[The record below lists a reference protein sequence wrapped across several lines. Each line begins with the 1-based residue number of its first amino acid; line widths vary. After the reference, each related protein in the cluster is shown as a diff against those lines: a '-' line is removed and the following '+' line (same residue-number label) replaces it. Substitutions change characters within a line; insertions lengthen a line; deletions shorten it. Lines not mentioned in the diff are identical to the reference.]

1 MITWIVIIILVIAV
15 IWQLTR
21 SARHTLTDSTD
32 QQGHDKIAQDEAHIT
47 CPLVYNGNELEFS
60 DEVLN
65 TVLTKH
71 FSYYNRLLDIDREKF
86 ISRLR
91 KFIATKIFIIH
102 DKKGYR
108 EMPILISAAAI
119 QLTFGLR
126 KYLLS
131 HFNIIQIFPEAFVGL
146 EPFRILIGNVTGNTI
161 NIAWK
166 QFLEGYQNKYD
177 LQNVGLHEMAHAL
190 AYVNFITKTDEDRH
204 FIKEFKNFSK
214 VARPIFQE
222 MQKGRKTL
230 LGEYAATNYHE
241 FWAVSVEMFFEN
253 PLAFKHQLTDLYHA
267 MSKVL
272 NQDPIEQIKY
282 KRTII
287 YRKTPATSNLNYS
300 NSN

>member
-1 MITWIVIIILVIAV
+1 MITWIILIILVIAV

-190 AYVNFITKTDEDRH
+190 YYQNFETELSIDRD
-204 FIKEFKNFSK
+204 FKDSFSK
-214 VARPIFQE
+214 FNSIGDKIYHVEKILTI
-222 MQKGRKTL
+222 GL
-230 LGEYAATNYHE
+230 YSEYAIKDFQE
-241 FWAVSVEMFFEN
+241 FWAESIEIY
-253 PLAFKHQLTDLYHA
+253 FKSPDRLQLHYPELYTVLCDL
-267 MSKVL
+267 L
-272 NQDPIEQIKY
+272 NQDP
-282 KRTII
+282 
-287 YRKTPATSNLNYS
+287 LNYP
-300 NSN
+300 NHLFEKV

>member
-1 MITWIVIIILVIAV
+1 MIIWIVIIILVIAV

-32 QQGHDKIAQDEAHIT
+32 QPGHDKIAQDEAHIT

-65 TVLTKH
+65 AVLTKH

-190 AYVNFITKTDEDRH
+190 YYQNFETELSIDRD
-204 FIKEFKNFSK
+204 FKDSFSK
-214 VARPIFQE
+214 FNSIGDKIYHVEKILTI
-222 MQKGRKTL
+222 GL
-230 LGEYAATNYHE
+230 YSEYAIKDFQE
-241 FWAVSVEMFFEN
+241 FWAESIEIY
-253 PLAFKHQLTDLYHA
+253 FKSPDRLQLHYPELYTVLCDL
-267 MSKVL
+267 L
-272 NQDPIEQIKY
+272 NQDP
-282 KRTII
+282 
-287 YRKTPATSNLNYS
+287 LNYP
-300 NSN
+300 NHLFEKV

>member
-1 MITWIVIIILVIAV
+1 MIVWIVIVILVIAV

-21 SARHTLTDSTD
+21 SARHTLIDSTD

-65 TVLTKH
+65 AVLTKH

-91 KFIATKIFIIH
+91 KFIGTKIFIIH

-166 QFLEGYQNKYD
+166 QFLEGYKNKYD
-177 LQNVGLHEMAHAL
+177 LQNVGLHDMAHAM
-190 AYVNFITKTDEDRH
+190 YYQNFETELSIDRD
-204 FIKEFKNFSK
+204 FKDSFSK
-214 VARPIFQE
+214 FNSIGDKIYHVEKILTI
-222 MQKGRKTL
+222 GL
-230 LGEYAATNYHE
+230 YSEYAIKDFQE
-241 FWAVSVEMFFEN
+241 FWAESIEIY
-253 PLAFKHQLTDLYHA
+253 FKSPDRLQLHYPELYTVLCDL
-267 MSKVL
+267 L
-272 NQDPIEQIKY
+272 NQDP
-282 KRTII
+282 
-287 YRKTPATSNLNYS
+287 LNYP
-300 NSN
+300 NHFFEKV